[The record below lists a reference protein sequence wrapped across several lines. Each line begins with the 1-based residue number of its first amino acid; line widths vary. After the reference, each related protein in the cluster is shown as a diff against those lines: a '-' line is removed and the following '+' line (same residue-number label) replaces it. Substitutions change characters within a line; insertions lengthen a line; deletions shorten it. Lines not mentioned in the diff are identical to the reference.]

1 MNQTP
6 KSIVQ
11 DFYNSNLSEGV
22 KKFEKYLHEDC
33 KLHWSSSKGFNIL
46 DRKEISNIFKDIEKS
61 YHSVRFHI
69 SHLLQDGNF
78 VTTRYTLYVSTIENT
93 EEEIPLAHYIT
104 IWEIRDNL
112 LYHGHEISQPAD
124 DSVLSLNSFSEIKV

>member
-1 MNQTP
+1 MNQEP
-6 KSIVQ
+6 KNIVQ
-11 DFYNSNLSEGV
+11 DFYNANLSDGV
-22 KKFEKYLHEDC
+22 QTFENFLHKDC

-46 DRKEISNIFKDIEKS
+46 NRKEISNIFKDIEKS
-61 YHSVRFHI
+61 YNSVRFHI

-78 VTTRYTLYVSTIENT
+78 VTTRYTLYVSTIENI

-104 IWEIRDNL
+104 IWEIKDNK

>member
-1 MNQTP
+1 MSQEP
-6 KSIVQ
+6 KNIVQ
-11 DFYNSNLSEGV
+11 NFYNSSLSDGV
-22 KKFEKYLHEDC
+22 DIFENFLHEDC

-46 DRKEISNIFKDIEKS
+46 SRKEISNIFKDIEKS
-61 YHSVRFHI
+61 YYSVRFHI

-78 VTTRYTLYVSTIENT
+78 VTTRYTLYVCTIENT

-104 IWEIRDNL
+104 IWEIKDGK
-112 LYHGHEISQPAD
+112 LYHGYEISQPAD

>member
-1 MNQTP
+1 MSQEP
-6 KSIVQ
+6 KSIVK
-11 DFYNSNLSEGV
+11 DFYNSNLLSGAQI
-22 KKFEKYLHEDC
+22 FEKFLHEDC

-46 DRKEISNIFKDIEKS
+46 NRKEISNIFKDIEKS
-61 YHSVRFHI
+61 YNSVNFRI

-93 EEEIPLAHYIT
+93 EEEIPLAHFIT
-104 IWEIRDNL
+104 IWEVKDNK
-112 LYHGHEISQPAD
+112 LYHGHEISLPVD